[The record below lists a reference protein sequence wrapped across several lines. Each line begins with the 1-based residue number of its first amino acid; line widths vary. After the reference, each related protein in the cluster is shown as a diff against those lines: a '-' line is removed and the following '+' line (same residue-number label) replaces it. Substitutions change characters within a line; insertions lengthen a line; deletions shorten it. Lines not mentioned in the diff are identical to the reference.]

1 MKRRSNGSGCVYLRN
16 SFWWIAYRGPDGKR
30 HHESS
35 GSTRKEDANRMLLK
49 RTGAREHNLPVI
61 PKVEHLTANASFD
74 AVVLDMRTAGRRSV
88 NVVERR
94 INKHLLPFFGGRR
107 MAGITVDDVR
117 RYIAHR
123 KEQGIVASR
132 GERKGERVA
141 DVSNAEI
148 NRELQILKRAFLLA
162 MGEGRLGMRPR
173 IPFLEESQPRAGF
186 FEREQLDAVCR
197 HLPEELQPVVRFAY
211 ITGWR
216 MASEVLPLE
225 WHRVDMARGV
235 VTLAP
240 GTTKNGEGRTF
251 VLTRELR
258 TLLEE
263 QERRR
268 KATGQIVPWVFFRMV
283 GKRGGRAPEQ
293 PRPITSFTKAW
304 QAACRAACCPG
315 RIPHDFRRT
324 AVRNLDRAGV
334 PRSVAMRMVGHKTEA
349 IYRRYR
355 IVDEQDL
362 RDAAARLDA
371 AAGPLQKLTTEAH

>member
-1 MKRRSNGSGCVYLRN
+1 MRRRSNGSGCVYQQKKGRG
-16 SFWWIAYRGPDGKR
+16 FWWIAYRGPDGKR

-61 PKVEHLTANASFD
+61 PKVEQLTFNAAAD
-74 AVVLDMRTAGRRSV
+74 AVLADMRTAGRRSI

-94 INKHLLPFFGGRR
+94 INKHLLPFFGGMR
-107 MAGITVDDVR
+107 MAGITADDVR
-117 RYIAHR
+117 RYITDR
-123 KEQGIVASR
+123 QEQGIVN
-132 GERKGERVA
+132 RKGKRVG

-148 NRELQILKRAFLLA
+148 NRELQILKRAFILA
-162 MGEGRLGMRPR
+162 MSEGRLGMRPR
-173 IPFLEESQPRAGF
+173 IPHLEESQPRAGF
-186 FEREQLDAVCR
+186 FEREQFDAVCR
-197 HLPEELQPVVRFAY
+197 HLPEELRPVVQFAY
-211 ITGWR
+211 LTGWR

-225 WHRVDMARGV
+225 WRRVDMARAI
-235 VTLAP
+235 VTLDP

-283 GKRGGRAPEQ
+283 GKRGGRAPKQ
-293 PRPITSFTKAW
+293 PRPITSFSKAW
-304 QAACRAACCPG
+304 QAACRAAGCPG

-362 RDAAARLDA
+362 RDAAALLDA
-371 AAGPLQKLTTEAH
+371 GARLREVK

>member
-1 MKRRSNGSGCVYLRN
+1 MKRRSNGSGCVYQQKKGRG
-16 SFWWIAYRGPDGKR
+16 FWWIAYRGPDGKR

-35 GSTRKEDANRMLLK
+35 GSLRKEDANRLLLK

-61 PKVEHLTANASFD
+61 PKVEQLTINAATN
-74 AVVLDMRTAGRRSV
+74 AVVADMRTAGRRSI

-94 INKHLLPFFGGRR
+94 INKHLLPYFNGMR
-107 MAGITVDDVR
+107 MAGITADDVR

-123 KEQGIVASR
+123 QEQGIVAAH
-132 GERKGERVA
+132 GKRKGQRVA

-148 NRELQILKRAFLLA
+148 NRELQILRRAFLLA

-173 IPFLEESQPRAGF
+173 IPHLEESQPRGGF
-186 FEREQLDAVCR
+186 FEREQLESVCK
-197 HLPEELQPVVRFAY
+197 HLPEDLRPVVRFAY
-211 ITGWR
+211 MTGWR

-225 WHRVDMARGV
+225 WRRVDMARGV
-235 VTLAP
+235 VTLDT

-251 VLTRELR
+251 VLTQELR

-263 QERRR
+263 QDKRR

-283 GKRGGRAPEQ
+283 GKRGGRAPKV
-293 PRPITSFTKAW
+293 PTPITSFTKAW
-304 QAACRAACCPG
+304 QAACRAAGCPG

-371 AAGPLQKLTTEAH
+371 VVATKR